1 MDKFS
6 FIEYTAKRYGIDIS
20 IAETLVDMFSDT
32 LQELLTAGIDVDI
45 DEIGQFE
52 SMPLLPKNFN
62 HRNNIIL
69 AKAKQQQIV
78 SFTPSNKL
86 ANRAIAS

>member
-1 MDKFS
+1 MDKFN
-6 FIEYTAKRYGIDIS
+6 FIEYTAKRYGIDFS
-20 IAETLVDMFSDT
+20 VAETLVDMFSDT
-32 LQELLTAGIDVDI
+32 LQELLIAGVDVNI

-52 SMPLLPKNFN
+52 AMPLLPKNFN

-78 SFTPSNKL
+78 YFTPSSKL